1 MLLLLGSSYESCSYA
16 LRVRNSRD
24 IKKLNVPF
32 ARLAYA
38 HHFTTIVYG
47 QNVWSEL
54 KFWRRSW
61 KIVSNFHLV
70 PVLVVLSVEC
80 VTSKL
85 TCLNRDN
92 FLIS

>member
-47 QNVWSEL
+47 QNV
-54 KFWRRSW
+54 
-61 KIVSNFHLV
+61 
-70 PVLVVLSVEC
+70 
-80 VTSKL
+80 
-85 TCLNRDN
+85 
-92 FLIS
+92 